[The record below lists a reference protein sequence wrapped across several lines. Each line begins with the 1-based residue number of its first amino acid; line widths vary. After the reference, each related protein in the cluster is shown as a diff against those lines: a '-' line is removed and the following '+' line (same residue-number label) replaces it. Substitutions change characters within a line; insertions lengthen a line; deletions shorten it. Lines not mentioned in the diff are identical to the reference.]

1 MTGNAG
7 VIENAIVSFSFSDHS
22 PANQRFARVFSLAR
36 ARQVSLIRTRRR
48 LIARPPYKLPVLS
61 LIAPIAYGPIKPPR
75 LAMQVITAMGQ
86 VL

>member
-1 MTGNAG
+1 
-7 VIENAIVSFSFSDHS
+7 
-22 PANQRFARVFSLAR
+22 
-36 ARQVSLIRTRRR
+36 VSLIRTRRR

-75 LAMQVITAMGQ
+75 LAMQVINAMGQ